1 MNRKVLVIALA
12 LMLVTSMM
20 WANGSGEQSESKED
34 NVIVVGLA
42 WNEKMQSL
50 VQAWEDY
57 MKMYSKEYGEENGVT
72 FKWVVNVSDSD
83 PIQQA
88 SNIDDLIALNVDV
101 IVARPHDAAAIGASI
116 RAAHNAGIKFVT
128 FDRSSDG
135 VKPDAH
141 VGADSFNQAV
151 STAEYFAELLTE
163 NGVDGKV
170 IELMGDLRDIN
181 AVQRSDGWHSVE
193 DKTDA
198 WETIIQVPTE
208 WNPEKF
214 RSGTANAL
222 EAYPEANAMFIASD
236 FAFSAVQSALEAA
249 DRYYPVGHPKHVWI
263 ATQDVNPQG
272 FDAMKEGYIDV
283 ATTYDAYFH
292 AVELVEVVG
301 RLYKGEDLGGE
312 AFLVAGR
319 VATPE
324 NVDKLD
330 YMWTKEYAE

>member
-1 MNRKVLVIALA
+1 MNRKVLVFALT
-12 LMLVTSMM
+12 LMFLTTMM
-20 WANGSGEQSESKED
+20 WANGASEQDKGKED
-34 NVIVVGLA
+34 NVVVVGLA
-42 WNEKMQSL
+42 WNERMQSL

-57 MKMYSKEYGEENGVT
+57 MMMYSKEYGDENGLT
-72 FKWVVNVSDSD
+72 FKWIANVSDSD

-88 SNIDDLIALNVDV
+88 SNIDDLIAQNVDI

-116 RAAHNAGIKFVT
+116 RAAHDAGIKFVT
-128 FDRSSDG
+128 FDRSSEG
-135 VKPDAH
+135 IKPDAH
-141 VGADSFNQAV
+141 VGADSYNQAI

-163 NGVDGKV
+163 NGVEGKV
-170 IELMGDLRDIN
+170 IELMGDLRDVN
-181 AVQRSDGWHSVE
+181 AILRSKGWHEVE
-193 DKTDA
+193 DRTDA
-198 WETIIQVPTE
+198 WETIVQVPTE

-249 DRYYPVGHPKHVWI
+249 DRFYPVGHPKHVWI

-272 FDAMKEGYIDV
+272 YDGMKGGYIDV

-301 RLYKGEDLGGE
+301 RLFEGEDLGGE
-312 AFLVAGR
+312 SFLVAGR
-319 VATPE
+319 VATPD
-324 NVDKLD
+324 NVDKLEN
-330 YMWTKEYAE
+330 MWAIEYTE